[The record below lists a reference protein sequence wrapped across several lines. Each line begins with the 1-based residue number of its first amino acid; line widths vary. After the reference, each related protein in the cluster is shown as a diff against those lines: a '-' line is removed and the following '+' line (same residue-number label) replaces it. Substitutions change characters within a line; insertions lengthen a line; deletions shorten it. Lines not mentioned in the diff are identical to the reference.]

1 MEGPPLA
8 RADALIAGTR
18 MERLHITGGVRLRG
32 RIRVTGAK
40 NSSLA
45 VIAAAALAP
54 DRSVIENI
62 PRCRDVLTLLEI
74 LRALGV
80 RAEFHRTGRLDVDS
94 RQITSHVAPYDLCR
108 QMRASV
114 YTAGML
120 LARLGRAEVP
130 LPGGCV
136 IGSRPVDFHI
146 RGFETL
152 GARVVT
158 EHGYLKA
165 RARRLRPATYYVPRS
180 SVGTTINLMLAS
192 SRTPGIT
199 TLQNAAREPE
209 VVDTA
214 VFLSLMGARVR
225 GAGTSTI
232 TVEGTSE
239 LHGASYTII
248 PDRIEAGT
256 YLIAAAAT
264 HGDVLIEDLIPEH
277 STALLTKLADA
288 GVTVETS
295 PTGVRVR
302 ADADLRAIDIDTAPY
317 PGFATDLHPQCAA
330 MLATVSGRSAI
341 RETIFEKRFGYVDE
355 LRRMGADIRVE
366 GDTATITGVPHL
378 TGAPVEAVDIRA
390 GAAMV
395 IAALQAHGET
405 EITGV
410 ENLDRGYE
418 ALEDKLRSLGAQIE
432 RARV

>member
-1 MEGPPLA
+1 ML
-8 RADALIAGTR
+8 LTGTR
-18 MERLHITGGVRLRG
+18 VERLRITGGEPLRG

-45 VIAAAALAP
+45 VIAAAAIAP
-54 DRSVIENI
+54 DRSVIENV
-62 PRCRDVLTLLEI
+62 PHCRDVLTLLEI

-80 RAEFHRTGRLDVDS
+80 RVEFHRTGRLDVDS
-94 RQITSHVAPYDLCR
+94 REITAHVAPYELCR

-165 RARRLRPATYYVPRS
+165 RARRLHPATYYVPRS

-192 SRTPGIT
+192 SRMPGVT

-209 VVDTA
+209 IVDTA

-232 TVEGTSE
+232 TVEGTPD
-239 LHGASYTII
+239 LHGASYAII

-256 YLIAAAAT
+256 YLVAAAAT
-264 HGDVLIEDLIPEH
+264 HGDVLIEELIPEH
-277 STALLTKLADA
+277 STALLTKLGDA
-288 GVTVETS
+288 GVAVETS

-302 ADADLRAIDIDTAPY
+302 ADAELRPIDIDTAPY

-330 MLATVSGRSAI
+330 MLATVAGRSAI

-395 IAALQAHGET
+395 IAALQAQGDT
-405 EITGV
+405 EITGI

-418 ALEDKLRSLGAQIE
+418 ALEDKLRSLGAHVE
-432 RARV
+432 RVRA